1 MKIIDTNK
9 EEDSSIEVIKDIF
22 LPVIKFIAALT
33 FITTHPVLSQSV
45 LRSNFKNTV
54 TNNILLLFITTFSF
68 SFTYTDNIVSSLII
82 ATLLIMLRH

>member
-1 MKIIDTNK
+1 MKILDTNN
-9 EEDSSIEVIKDIF
+9 EDSPIDVIKETS

-54 TNNILLLFITTFSF
+54 TRNTLLLFVTTFSF
-68 SFTYTDNIVSSLII
+68 SYIYTDNIVSSLII
-82 ATLLIMLRH
+82 AILLIMLRR